1 MATQATPGAGRAALI
16 TVICCM
22 AAMGEGFDLQTPGV
36 TMPVLAPLFHLTTG
50 QGFVGGFVSSKALFA
65 SMSTFG
71 LMVGAVIGG
80 RASDLLGRKWVTV
93 ISVALFAAFSAATAH
108 APNADLLLWARFS
121 TGLGLGGALPNLLA
135 IVTENVSPERRNTA
149 LGAMYAC
156 IPGGGALAGLSSYA
170 FADPT
175 HWRAIYY
182 LGALVPVL
190 ALPGIVFGVPN
201 LKPLERRQT
210 GRSKDDKPSI
220 GLALFGEGRAATT
233 VILWLGFLFS
243 LMTSYV
249 LLSWLPSLLISKGLP
264 RPEASI
270 VQIGFSVMGV
280 VLSLGTGFLIDR
292 PNRPVTIAAVFLS
305 GILVT
310 AALAV
315 APATFGVSLILG
327 SLAGGTL
334 AAAQSIVYGLAP
346 SSYPLHV
353 RGTGVGFAVALGR
366 SGAAL
371 GPLLAGAI
379 LGTGAGPATVLGVLV
394 PLVILAGL
402 CSLYVD
408 RVTRPG
414 RPRAAQPGPVPA

>member
-1 MATQATPGAGRAALI
+1 MTTTQSSANRAALI
-16 TVICCM
+16 VAFCCM

-80 RASDLLGRKWVTV
+80 RASDLVGRKWVTV

-108 APNADLLLWARFS
+108 APSTDLLLWARFC

-149 LGAMYAC
+149 LGSLYAC

-170 FADPT
+170 FADEA
-175 HWRAIYY
+175 HWHAIYY
-182 LGALVPVL
+182 LGALVPLL
-190 ALPGIVFGVPN
+190 ALPGIIFGVPN
-201 LKPLERRQT
+201 LKPLERRPQDKH
-210 GRSKDDKPSI
+210 GEDKPSI
-220 GLALFGEGRAATT
+220 GFALFGEGRAPTT
-233 VILWLGFLFS
+233 LVLWVGFLFS

-264 RPEASI
+264 RPQASI

-280 VLSLGTGFLIDR
+280 VLSLGTGVLIDR
-292 PNRPVTIAAVFLS
+292 PSRPITIALVFLS

-310 AALAV
+310 GALAV

-327 SLAGGTL
+327 SLAGGTI
-334 AAAQSIVYGLAP
+334 AAAQSIVYGLSP
-346 SSYPLHV
+346 GSYPLPV
-353 RGTGVGFAVALGR
+353 RGTGVGFAVAVGR

-394 PLVILAGL
+394 PMVIIAGI

-408 RVTRPG
+408 RVTRSA
-414 RPRAAQPGPVPA
+414 RPFAPQPDPVPA

>member
-1 MATQATPGAGRAALI
+1 MASEAKASSVNRTFWIVAF
-16 TVICCM
+16 CCM
-22 AAMGEGFDLQTPGV
+22 AALGEGFELQTPGV

-50 QGFVGGFVSSKALFA
+50 QGFIGGFVSSKALFA

-80 RASDLLGRKWVTV
+80 RVSDLVGRKWVTV
-93 ISVALFAAFSAATAH
+93 ISVALFAAFAAGTAH
-108 APNADLLLWARFS
+108 AANADMLLWARFC

-135 IVTENVSPERRNTA
+135 IVTENVSPGRRNTA
-149 LGAMYAC
+149 LGSLYAC

-170 FADPT
+170 FADPV
-175 HWRAIYY
+175 HWRTIYY
-182 LGALVPVL
+182 LGALVPLL
-190 ALPGIVFGVPN
+190 ALPGIILGVPN
-201 LKPLERRQT
+201 LKPLEKRQAP
-210 GRSKDDKPSI
+210 KPSI
-220 GLALFGEGRAATT
+220 GLALFGEGRAPTT
-233 VILWLGFLFS
+233 LVLWFGFLFS

-280 VLSLGTGFLIDR
+280 VLSVGTGILVDR
-292 PNRPVTIAAVFLS
+292 PSRAVTIAAVFTS
-305 GILVT
+305 GIVVT

-327 SLAGGTL
+327 SLAGGTI
-334 AAAQSIVYGLAP
+334 AAAQSIVYALAP
-346 SSYPLHV
+346 GAYPIHV
-353 RGTGVGFAVALGR
+353 RGTGVGFAVAVGR

-402 CSLYVD
+402 CSLYVN
-408 RVTRPG
+408 RVTRPTG
-414 RPRAAQPGPVPA
+414 AVATAAPEPALA